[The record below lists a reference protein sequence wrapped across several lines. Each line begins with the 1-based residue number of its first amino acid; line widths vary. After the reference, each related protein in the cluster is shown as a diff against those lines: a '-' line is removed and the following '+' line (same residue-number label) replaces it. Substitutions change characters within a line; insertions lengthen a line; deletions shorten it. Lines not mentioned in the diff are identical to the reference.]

1 MIQISLSNINLRAA
15 YHVTSPENGQFVFTT
30 DQGKTYKIGFIQDY
44 MISDDGVYQFFIN
57 TEDEFK
63 TAPDKRVRQTVMVVL
78 EEFFRQKEVV
88 LDYICDTGDNRQAA
102 RSRIFNSWFR
112 LFANQNLFTLR
123 PMSVKAEGIEF
134 FAAVV
139 LRNDNPRFSN
149 IIDAIQQFEKQIKDK
164 LQ

>member
-139 LRNDNPRFSN
+139 LRNDNSRFSN

>member
-63 TAPDKRVRQTVMVVL
+63 TVPDKRVRQTVMVVL

>member
-57 TEDEFK
+57 TEDDFK

-102 RSRIFNSWFR
+102 RSRIFSSWFR

-123 PMSVKAEGIEF
+123 PMSVKDEGIEF

>member
-15 YHVTSPENGQFVFTT
+15 YHVTSPDNGQFVFTT